1 MDLTITRE
9 NRIICEECWNADNS
23 NADSGNTF
31 LASTKIDDRL
41 SKDNLKLYEVKW
53 VYGGGD
59 SFKYPKIELHVGD
72 VVMTE
77 ALGIDITLEGKKYKI
92 FDTDFIVAKVE
103 DKNMNNK
110 EDKNMNNKVELTSNN
125 GKVHA
130 VVEKDAGKELGL
142 DLVSEMQTI
151 IDSEGKAND

>member
-1 MDLTITRE
+1 MNIEITRE
-9 NRIICEECWNADNS
+9 NRIICEECWNADDS

-31 LASTKIDDRL
+31 LASIKIDNRL
-41 SKDNLKLYEVKW
+41 SKDNLKLYKVKW
-53 VYGGGD
+53 MKGD
-59 SFKYPKIELHVGD
+59 GKFKKISLKVGD

-77 ALGIDITLEGKKYKI
+77 ALGIDIELEGKKYKI

-103 DKNMNNK
+103 DR
-110 EDKNMNNKVELTSNN
+110 NMNNKVELTSNN

-130 VVEKDAGKELGL
+130 IVEKDSGKELGL

-151 IDSEGKAND
+151 IDSEEKAND

>member
-1 MDLTITRE
+1 MDLTITRN
-9 NRIICEECWNADNS
+9 NRIICEECWNADGSNS
-23 NADSGNTF
+23 DSGNTF

-41 SKDNLKLYEVKW
+41 SKDNLKLYKVKW
-53 VYGGGD
+53 TKGD
-59 SFKYPKIELHVGD
+59 GKFKKISLKPGD

-77 ALGIDITLEGKKYKI
+77 ALGIDIELEGKKYKI

-103 DKNMNNK
+103 DR
-110 EDKNMNNKVELTSNN
+110 NMNNKVELTSNN

-130 VVEKDAGKELGL
+130 MVEKDSGKEIGL

-151 IDSEGKAND
+151 IDLEEKANG